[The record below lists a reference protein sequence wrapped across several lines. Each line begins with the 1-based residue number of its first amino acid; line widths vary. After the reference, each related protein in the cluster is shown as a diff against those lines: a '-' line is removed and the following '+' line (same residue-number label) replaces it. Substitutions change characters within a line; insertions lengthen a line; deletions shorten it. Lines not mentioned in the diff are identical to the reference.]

1 MSISKQ
7 LTLIPQFLLQVP
19 VCITELWWFEWE
31 QSPQSLVLHMV
42 HSGWWNFWKFRWFSL
57 AEICHLQFSLFSLCM
72 LLKDM
77 ISQLPVPS
85 CASCLLLCFFLNW
98 WMLILL
104 ELWNKAHTLYLKLVL
119 LLFFILTE
127 KEHRKA
133 LMSFSDGLVNWMC
146 KLNPLLTMLLLQS
159 FITAK
164 SEKHFHKTHIL
175 STYFSFMT

>member
-1 MSISKQ
+1 MSVSKQ

-57 AEICHLQFSLFSLCM
+57 AEVCHLQFSLFSLCM

-85 CASCLLLCFFLNW
+85 CSFLCLLFIAMFFP
-98 WMLILL
+98 
-104 ELWNKAHTLYLKLVL
+104 A
-119 LLFFILTE
+119 
-127 KEHRKA
+127 
-133 LMSFSDGLVNWMC
+133 LVNAYPSGTMKQSTHSLPEAGFTTFFHIDRKGTQKSPDVLQWWTC
-146 KLNPLLTMLLLQS
+146 ELNV
-159 FITAK
+159 
-164 SEKHFHKTHIL
+164 
-175 STYFSFMT
+175 